1 LRAVPALLMMFLLT
15 ACKIDL
21 TINGDGAVS
30 TATDSFDC
38 GAGNT
43 GDCTQHYATVVTD
56 CPGYD
61 LLHPELIP
69 ADCTLIVDNINTCS
83 TFTNATTGNCIYD
96 TGLLEVFTAMAGD
109 NSQFINWT
117 GDSLACNGQVK
128 ATCSP
133 WMWAEDTNTTAEIS
147 IVANFIPDEVE
158 PQEAT
163 YQYNY
168 LGQRKSKTVNGT
180 TTYFAY
186 SDVDG
191 QLLGEYTIAGAP
203 IREYVYVD
211 GERVAMFDYSSGTK
225 EIIYPAP
232 NHLGQ
237 VFYAWNSSGDPI
249 YQRIQTPFGET
260 MGEYG
265 TAGTKLPV
273 RFPGQYYDEESGF
286 SQNYFRDYDSSIG
299 RYLQSDPIGL
309 EGGVNTYAY
318 ANGNPVAN
326 VDPMGLRTAI
336 IINGATSG
344 NPFGHT
350 AIATTGSGIY
360 SYGNSTQ
367 LGSSLTAY
375 LSRESSRR
383 NSEVIIINTTPE
395 QELAINKYLKGTKD
409 DIPPWMLGL
418 IPDPTDSCATRTNAA
433 LSSAGM
439 IDPYTIGS
447 SFPTDV
453 VGQAALWQ
461 AAQGGINYSIPKN
474 GDSISDELK
483 EFNEAKNY

>member
-1 LRAVPALLMMFLLT
+1 MKFGCIILAALLLT

-309 EGGVNTYAY
+309 AGGINTYGY
-318 ANGNPVAN
+318 ANQNPVMN
-326 VDPMGLRTAI
+326 VDPLGLNPFQPSTVTKLEVAILEGDVAQISTLAEAAGVSGAEVSNALAQATANANKI
-336 IINGATSG
+336 THVFGKAEHQLQPLVEACGSKGKALQSLISSGAQNFPSTVNGVVQTFPATINGVTVSIRG
-344 NPFGHT
+344 VLVNGEFKLST
-350 AIATTGSGIY
+350 AF
-360 SYGNSTQ
+360 
-367 LGSSLTAY
+367 
-375 LSRESSRR
+375 
-383 NSEVIIINTTPE
+383 
-395 QELAINKYLKGTKD
+395 
-409 DIPPWMLGL
+409 IP
-418 IPDPTDSCATRTNAA
+418 
-433 LSSAGM
+433 
-439 IDPYTIGS
+439 
-447 SFPTDV
+447 
-453 VGQAALWQ
+453 
-461 AAQGGINYSIPKN
+461 
-474 GDSISDELK
+474 
-483 EFNEAKNY
+483 